1 MNILEKMGEM
11 FLYVFPGYRKLKR
24 AWERTNRELDGE
36 TASKNN
42 WQRKSERLKTE
53 RDELI
58 RRCFKAIHEIEY
70 TRLSQSKK
78 DKIIDILRGLE

>member
-1 MNILEKMGEM
+1 MNILERMGEM

-24 AWERTNRELDGE
+24 AWERTNRELDEE
-36 TASKNN
+36 TASKNT
-42 WQRKSERLKTE
+42 WKRKAERLEAE